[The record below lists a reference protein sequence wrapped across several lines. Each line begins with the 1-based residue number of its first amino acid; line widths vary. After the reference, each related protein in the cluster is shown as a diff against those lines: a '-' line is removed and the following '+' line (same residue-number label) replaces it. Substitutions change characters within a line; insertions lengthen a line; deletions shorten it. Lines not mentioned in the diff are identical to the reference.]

1 MIKKMPYGENLKE
14 QLLASARDKLHRF
27 LLLDGRVRGA
37 IVHGTRMVNEMRANH
52 ELGILETLVLGHG
65 YLAGALM
72 CADLKGDERIT
83 LQIGCSG
90 PIKGLLV
97 EANAFGEVRGYLK
110 NVPIPIEKPLEDF
123 NLAPFFGAG
132 ILSVTKVFR
141 DAKQPF
147 TGQVELLYGNI
158 AKDLAYY
165 YLTSEQNPTAFNLS
179 VKFDGEGNVTGAGGL
194 FLQVM
199 PGAEDKDVDRLE
211 ALVSMLPSI
220 GTAFAEGEDP
230 EKLVQKSFESLHP
243 QFLGS
248 HRVEFMCR
256 CNQERLEEIMTS
268 LPKDDL
274 EDMIQN
280 DPFPLEVK
288 CQYCSTPYLFSKDDL
303 IKIESGKT
311 DQGMDT

>member
-1 MIKKMPYGENLKE
+1 MIKKMPYGKDLKG
-14 QLLASARDKLHRF
+14 QLRANAKDKLHRF
-27 LLLDGRVRGA
+27 LLLDGTVRGA

-72 CADLKGDERIT
+72 CAELKGDDTIT

-90 PIKGLLV
+90 PIKGLVV

-110 NVPIPIEKPLEDF
+110 NVPIPIDKPLEDF
-123 NLAPFFGAG
+123 NLSPFFGAG
-132 ILSVTKVFR
+132 ILSVTKILK

-147 TGQVELLYGNI
+147 TGQVELMYGNI

-179 VKFDGEGNVTGAGGL
+179 IKFDREGNVTGAGGL

-199 PGAEDKDVDRLE
+199 PGAEDNEIDRLE

-220 GTAFAEGEDP
+220 GEAFSEGEDP
-230 EKLVQKSFESLHP
+230 EELVRKSFETLDP
-243 QFLGS
+243 NFLGS
-248 HRVEFMCR
+248 YRVEFMCR
-256 CNQERLEEIMTS
+256 CNQERLEKILAT
-268 LPKDDL
+268 LPKEDL
-274 EDMIQN
+274 DDMIEN
-280 DPFPLEVK
+280 GPFPLEVK
-288 CQYCSTPYLFSKDDL
+288 CHHCNTPYLFNKDDL
-303 IKIESGKT
+303 SKIEEEKPTGISG
-311 DQGMDT
+311 

>member
-1 MIKKMPYGENLKE
+1 MIKKMPYGANLKE
-14 QLLASARDKLHRF
+14 QLLANARDKLHRF
-27 LLLDGRVRGA
+27 LLLQGTVRGA

-72 CADLKGDERIT
+72 CTGLKGDERIT

-110 NVPIPIEKPLEDF
+110 NVPIPIDKPLEDF
-123 NLAPFFGAG
+123 NLSPFFGAG
-132 ILSVTKVFR
+132 ILSVTKVLR

-179 VKFDGEGNVTGAGGL
+179 VKFDREGKVTGSGGL

-199 PGAEDKDVDRLE
+199 PGAEESDVDRLE

-220 GTAFAEGEDP
+220 GAAFAEGEDP
-230 EKLVQKSFESLHP
+230 EELVRKSFKTLDP
-243 QFLGS
+243 RFLGA

-256 CNQERLEEIMTS
+256 CNQERVEEILTT
-268 LPKDDL
+268 LPKEDL
-274 EDMIQN
+274 DEMIQN
-280 DPFPLEVK
+280 GPFPLEVK
-288 CQYCSTPYLFSKDDL
+288 CHYCNTPYLFNKDAL
-303 IKIESGKT
+303 LKIESGKET
-311 DQGMDT
+311 SEM